1 MLKKSADNTELK
13 PILCSHGHELINCQR
28 CPEYRY
34 AGLGYCRLDNPDIW
48 DKEEKKLDTVK
59 P

>member
-1 MLKKSADNTELK
+1 MTELK

-34 AGLGYCRLDNPDIW
+34 AGLGYCRLDNPAIW
-48 DKEEKKLDTVK
+48 DKEEKEDGDKDEVN
-59 P
+59 